1 MTMKRQDMISTL
13 EDITS
18 YSYEYLQSLNTAD
31 LTKLYNK
38 KAGVN
43 EKQVRK
49 QKGRSRQH
57 KI

>member
-1 MTMKRQDMISTL
+1 MDRQDIVSTL
-13 EDITS
+13 EDITN
-18 YSYEYLQSLNTAD
+18 YSYEYLQSLNIAD
-31 LTKLYNK
+31 LTKLYNE

-49 QKGRSRQH
+49 QKSRSRQH